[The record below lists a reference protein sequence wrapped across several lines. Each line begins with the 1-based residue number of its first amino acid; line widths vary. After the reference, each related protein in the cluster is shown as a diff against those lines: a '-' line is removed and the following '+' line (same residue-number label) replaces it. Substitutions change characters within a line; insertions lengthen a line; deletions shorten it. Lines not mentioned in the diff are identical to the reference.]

1 MLKQLTAG
9 LLCGALAT
17 TGCASSGMRAA
28 QAPQAP
34 VFDQQV
40 MKDYVDKLPAGSKV
54 RVEQTD
60 GRSFRGTLMS
70 TTATAVVVQKNTRV
84 PEPPVEVPIA
94 RVARLTLDTPSGA
107 SSGRAI
113 GIGIAAGIGAT
124 LGFLAI
130 LAAALGD

>member
-1 MLKQLTAG
+1 MFKRLMAG

-17 TGCASSGMRAA
+17 TGCASSGVRAA
-28 QAPQAP
+28 QVPQAP
-34 VFDQQV
+34 LFDQKV
-40 MKDYVDKLPAGSKV
+40 MKDYVEKLPAGSRV

-60 GRSFRGTLMS
+60 GKSFRGTLMS
-70 TTATAVVVQKNTRV
+70 TTPTAVVIQKNTRV

-94 RVARLTLDTPSGA
+94 RLARITLDMPSG
-107 SSGRAI
+107 STGRSI

-130 LAAALGD
+130 LAAAISD